1 MRLSRDVEM
10 ADFRP
15 KEDSVA
21 QGSVLSMPRG
31 SAYSY
36 ANDPRHAHPVRR
48 WLDSFRR
55 DPNVH
60 VTPPSVMHTAEDR
73 RRASMATTRR
83 SDDLSSRGARESR
96 RPGGIHYFDLHAA
109 NVGTANSLLS
119 RELKGRH
126 LQMIAIGGSI
136 GTWSMFHVPCSILQS
151 PTNTVNPQAP
161 GCSWR
166 LERRSTPAAQPLCWW
181 HTSLWA
187 ACCTAPSRPWASW
200 P

>member
-60 VTPPSVMHTAEDR
+60 VTPPSVVHTAEDR

-83 SDDLSSRGARESR
+83 SDDLPSRGARESR
-96 RPGGIHYFDLHAA
+96 GPGGIHYFDLHAA
-109 NVGTANSLLS
+109 NVGTANTLLS

-136 GTWSMFHVPCSILQS
+136 GRWLTCRHLHMYSYDQIRLTWL
-151 PTNTVNPQAP
+151 TQAP

-181 HTSLWA
+181 PTSLWA
-187 ACCTAPSRPWASW
+187 AC
-200 P
+200 

>member
-10 ADFRP
+10 AGLRP
-15 KEDSVA
+15 KEDSFA

-55 DPNVH
+55 DPGRH
-60 VTPPSVMHTAEDR
+60 VTPPTVMHTAEDR
-73 RRASMATTRR
+73 HRASMATRR
-83 SDDLSSRGARESR
+83 SDDLPPSR
-96 RPGGIHYFDLHAA
+96 HYFDLHAA
-109 NVGTANSLLS
+109 NVGTANTLLS

-136 GTWSMFHVPCSILQS
+136 G
-151 PTNTVNPQAP
+151 
-161 GCSWR
+161 R
-166 LERRSTPAAQPLCWW
+166 
-181 HTSLWA
+181 
-187 ACCTAPSRPWASW
+187 
-200 P
+200 